1 MLDDNGVEIDHD
13 FLSFFLEESIVVMG
27 NLKKFLKLFIENED
41 PKNFEQFGQQV
52 DRLMGAAYTLS
63 LNFFGELSK
72 MGKEIGY
79 KSSQLN
85 EIEKLLVIHS
95 LLSQLV
101 KTLNAILKQYKKDL
115 NPDTSEFHPLLERLQ
130 EANRNLGNLRATVKG

>member
-13 FLSFFLEESIVVMG
+13 FLKFFLEESDVVMR
-27 NLKKFLKLFIENED
+27 NLKSFLKLFIENED

-63 LNFFGELSK
+63 LNFFGDLSK

-79 KSSQLN
+79 KSSQLT

-101 KTLNAILKQYKKDL
+101 KSLSAILKKYKKDI
-115 NPDTSEFHPLLERLQ
+115 NPDYSEFHSLLERLQ
-130 EANRNLGNLRATVKG
+130 EANKNLGNLRATVKG